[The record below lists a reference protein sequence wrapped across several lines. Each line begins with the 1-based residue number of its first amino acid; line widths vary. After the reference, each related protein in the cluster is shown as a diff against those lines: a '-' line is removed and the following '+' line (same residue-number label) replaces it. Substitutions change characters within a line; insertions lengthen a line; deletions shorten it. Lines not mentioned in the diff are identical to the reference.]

1 MGGTGEQTKEE
12 TSPTESGTV
21 ANTKPP
27 GAEPWKT
34 RSRRGERQGRGEGVE
49 RRGGRGMGRGIPTL
63 TLLACSDFVGGWYP
77 YLRGPAAL

>member
-27 GAEPWKT
+27 GRNREKHEAVEA
-34 RSRRGERQGRGEGVE
+34 RGREEVRGSK
-49 RRGGRGMGRGIPTL
+49 GGAGMGWIEG
-63 TLLACSDFVGGWYP
+63 YP
-77 YLRGPAAL
+77 H